1 MIKLVALYTTPADV
15 DAFEQ
20 HYNEVHLPLIRQVP
34 YLRNAVAAKVWGA
47 PRGTPAY
54 YRMAEMWFDDRASFD
69 KAMASDENRAAGK
82 DLMSFA
88 REIVTMV
95 FVETEESTDPSTGSG
110 QALGPG
116 AGAAA
121 GTE

>member
-1 MIKLVALYTTPADV
+1 MIKLIALYTTPPDI

-20 HYNEVHLPLIRQVP
+20 HYNEIHLPLIRQVP
-34 YLRNAVAAKVWGA
+34 NLRNAVAGKVWGA

-54 YRMAEMWFDDRASFD
+54 YRMAEMWFDDRESFD

-88 REIVTMV
+88 RDLVTMF
-95 FVETEESTDPSTGSG
+95 FVETDESTDLTTRYD
-110 QALGPG
+110 APG
-116 AGAAA
+116 A
-121 GTE
+121 TV

>member
-1 MIKLVALYTTPADV
+1 MIKLIALFKKPEDV

-20 HYNEVHLPLIRQVP
+20 HYNDVHVPLIKQVP
-34 YLRNAVAAKVWGA
+34 YMRNFVSSKAFGA
-47 PRGTPAY
+47 PRGEPAY
-54 YRMAEMWFDDRASFD
+54 YRVAEMWFDDRPSFD

-88 REIVTMV
+88 RDVVTMI
-95 FVETEESTDPSTGSG
+95 FVESQEIGD
-110 QALGPG
+110 LGPG
-116 AGAAA
+116 YGANA

>member
-1 MIKLVALYTTPADV
+1 MIKLIALYKQPDDV
-15 DAFEQ
+15 DAFER
-20 HYNEVHLPLIRQVP
+20 HYNDVHVPLIKQVP
-34 YLRNAVAAKVWGA
+34 YLRNLVANKVWGA
-47 PRGTPAY
+47 PRGEPAY
-54 YRMAEMWFDDRASFD
+54 YRISEMWFDDRASFD

-95 FVETEESTDPSTGSG
+95 FVESEESAD
-110 QALGPG
+110 LRPG
-116 AGAAA
+116 ATA